1 MDNKYYKV
9 FGIRESYG
17 SGFTIRC
24 NTIMKELSY
33 EFRRYSDNELVQIA
47 IKLTDEDIEYIKPYI
62 KVKDFERYRGKKYKN
77 YLDGWTILDGETMEF
92 EGITGC
98 EIPILKLSS
107 DDYEWN
113 IQPPVE
119 KLYLFLRN
127 EYFRKNKK
135 YKSNH
140 RE

>member
-1 MDNKYYKV
+1 MSDKYYTR
-9 FGIRESYG
+9 FRIMA
-17 SGFTIRC
+17 SGALVFTIRC
-24 NTIMKELSY
+24 NIVMKELSY

-47 IKLTDEDIEYIKPYI
+47 INLTDDDIEYIKPYI
-62 KVKDFERYRGKKYKN
+62 KVKDFECFREKKNKN
-77 YLDGWTILDGETMEF
+77 SILMSYLDGWTMEF

-107 DDYEWN
+107 DDYAFN

-119 KLYLFLRN
+119 KLYLFLMDK
-127 EYFRKNKK
+127 YFRKDKK
-135 YKSNH
+135 YKSNY

>member
-9 FGIRESYG
+9 FGIRESCR

-24 NTIMKELSY
+24 NTIMKELSC

-47 IKLTDEDIEYIKPYI
+47 INLTDDDIEYIKPYI
-62 KVKDFERYRGKKYKN
+62 KVKDFERYRGKENKN
-77 YLDGWTILDGETMEF
+77 SIFMSYLDGWTMEF
-92 EGITGC
+92 EGITGS

-107 DDYEWN
+107 DDYAFN

-127 EYFRKNKK
+127 EYFRKDKK
-135 YKSNH
+135 YKRNH

>member
-9 FGIRESYG
+9 FGIRA
-17 SGFTIRC
+17 SGGLKFTIRC
-24 NTIMKELSY
+24 NIIMKELSY
-33 EFRRYSDNELVQIA
+33 EFGRYSDNELVQIA
-47 IKLTDEDIEYIKPYI
+47 INLTDDDIEYIKPYI
-62 KVKDFERYRGKKYKN
+62 KVKDFESYRGKENKN
-77 YLDGWTILDGETMEF
+77 SIFMSYLDGWTMEF
-92 EGITGC
+92 EGITGL

-107 DDYEWN
+107 GDYAFN